1 MGKNLVTTSYSLHPP
16 IFDETEPRKVCHLS
30 GLPLVMFVGRLELDL
45 GIQLG
50 GVAGVACAGGEGV
63 VGPD

>member
-1 MGKNLVTTSYSLHPP
+1 MLISHRT

-45 GIQLG
+45 GIQAG
-50 GVAGVACAGGEGV
+50 GVALIAGAGGEV
-63 VGPD
+63 IIRPD

>member
-1 MGKNLVTTSYSLHPP
+1 MALVIEYGHAPP
-16 IFDETEPRKVCHLS
+16 LKTRTPKGFRLS

-45 GIQLG
+45 GIQAG
-50 GVAGVACAGGEGV
+50 GVALIAGAGGQGV